1 MSALMRFP
9 GDVMATFTSGFDSA
23 THETLEVIGVDG
35 RILLPDPWHSTT
47 GVLYLDDELVQVAP
61 TNPYRLELED
71 MGAAIRGERPAL
83 LGRADALGQART
95 IEALYRSAASEGTP
109 VTLV

>member
-1 MSALMRFP
+1 MS
-9 GDVMATFTSGFDSA
+9 FTSAFDSA
-23 THETLEVIGVDG
+23 THETLEIIGVEG

-47 GVLYLDDELVQVAP
+47 GVLYLDDERIQVEA

-95 IEALYRSAASEGTP
+95 IEGLHRSAATHLP
-109 VTLV
+109 VTLA